1 MDIAGRGPILTC
13 GSVTE
18 GLDIDWGKGG
28 VGFTYLDNSILH
40 ELNWVG
46 VFKLCTDTTNK
57 EVAADDERGSR
68 GV

>member
-1 MDIAGRGPILTC
+1 VDIAGCGPILTC

-18 GLDIDWGKGG
+18 RLDIDWDKGR
-28 VGFTYLDNSILH
+28 VGFAYLDNSVLH

-46 VFKLCTDTTNK
+46 VFKLCTNTTNE